1 MPPALFFLKIALA
14 VQGLLWIH
22 TNFRIFFFYF
32 CEKYHCNFDKD
43 CIESVYCFGK
53 YGYFNNINSS
63 NPWSG
68 YNFSFLFVY
77 VFSSVSFISVLQFF
91 EYWSFTSLVRF
102 IPRYFILFDAVVN
115 GIVFLISLSDS
126 LLLVYRNTTD
136 LSILI
141 LYSELY
147 QLMSSSSCLVTSLG
161 FSMYSITSSA
171 NSDSVTLSFE
181 IWISFI
187 SFSCL
192 IAVARTANNMLN
204 KSNESGHPCLIPDLR
219 GNVFSAFHH

>member
-1 MPPALFFLKIALA
+1 M
-14 VQGLLWIH
+14 
-22 TNFRIFFFYF
+22 
-32 CEKYHCNFDKD
+32 
-43 CIESVYCFGK
+43 
-53 YGYFNNINSS
+53 
-63 NPWSG
+63 
-68 YNFSFLFVY
+68 Y